1 MSIISIENME
11 FFAYHGCFSEEQII
25 GNKFIVSV
33 EMEVDT
39 RKAEESDKL
48 DQTVNYQKVYD
59 FIRAEMDKKS
69 KLIENIAKR
78 IIDSIYENFH
88 EVSRIKIKLS
98 KINPPIGGK
107 VENVSITLER

>member
-25 GNKFIVSV
+25 GNKFIVTI

-39 RKAEESDKL
+39 RKAEDSDRL
-48 DQTVNYQKVYD
+48 EQTVNYQKVYEC
-59 FIRAEMDKKS
+59 IKVEMDKKS

-78 IIDSIYENFH
+78 IINSIYKNFN
-88 EVSRIKIKLS
+88 EVTKIKIKLS

>member
-25 GNKFIVSV
+25 GNKFVVNI

-39 RKAEESDKL
+39 RKAEDSDKL
-48 DQTVNYQKVYD
+48 DETVNYQKVYEC
-59 FIRAEMDKKS
+59 IKEEMDKKS

-78 IIDSIYENFH
+78 CITNIYKNFPDIT
-88 EVSRIKIKLS
+88 RIKIKVS

-107 VENVSITLER
+107 VGNVSITMER

>member
-1 MSIISIENME
+1 MAIISIENME

-25 GNKFIVSV
+25 GNKFIVSI

-39 RKAEESDKL
+39 RIAEDSDKL
-48 DQTVNYQKVYD
+48 DHTVNYQKVYD
-59 FIRAEMDKKS
+59 CIKVEMDKKS

-78 IIDSIYENFH
+78 IIASVYKNFK
-88 EVSRIKIKLS
+88 EVTKIRIKLS

-107 VENVSITLER
+107 VENVSVTLER